1 MEQNPSHFSIS
12 NLSGKSVLELGSGCG
27 LGGIAFMMKG
37 ARVVLTDLPSVVD
50 ELTTLNST
58 VTVTSA

>member
-58 VTVTSA
+58 VTSA